1 MHNFLNRFE
10 IAFSRLCLIFAGCT
24 AVSIALF
31 AILIPLDLFIRSIG
45 WGNMPWLHEGI
56 EYALY
61 AGVFLGAPWALQQ
74 GAHVRVDLIVAH
86 LPKNLAVSAEILL
99 DFVGCVICV
108 VLFYYGLQG
117 SIEAYVDK
125 SIPDKLLKIDNW
137 WMVSIFSASFF
148 MLAIEFLLRMRRART
163 VFEKEKTISTEAG
176 F

>member
-1 MHNFLNRFE
+1 L
-10 IAFSRLCLIFAGCT
+10 L
-24 AVSIALF
+24 
-31 AILIPLDLFIRSIG
+31 
-45 WGNMPWLHEGI
+45 
-56 EYALY
+56 
-61 AGVFLGAPWALQQ
+61 
-74 GAHVRVDLIVAH
+74 VAH

-163 VFEKEKTISTEAG
+163 VLEKEKTISTEAG

>member
-10 IAFSRLCLIFAGCT
+10 IAFRRLCLIFAGCT

-45 WGNMPWLHEGI
+45 LGNMPWLHEGI

-74 GAHVRVDLIVAH
+74 GAHVRVDLLVAH

-163 VFEKEKTISTEAG
+163 VLDKEKTISTEAG